1 MQKKNP
7 WMMLLVLLL
16 VFGGILTLILSFT
29 VKPFFKE
36 RGLTVGSKSILHL
49 QLNGVIMDGKK
60 LLKPLLKYRED
71 DSIKAIVIEI
81 NSPGGVVGPSQEI
94 YEEIRRAREEFK
106 KPVVAVSTSVMASG
120 AYYAAV
126 GADKIMVA
134 PGTMVGS
141 IGVIMEFTN
150 LEKLYD
156 WAKVSR
162 FSIST
167 GKYKDSGAEYRPMRD
182 DERAL
187 FQDMI
192 NDVYEQFVEAVA
204 EGREMKPEAVKEY
217 ADGRVFT
224 GRKAVEL
231 GFADDVGTLE
241 DAFDLAA
248 ELSGLGD
255 DYEVFEPPKVRPG
268 LWDLLQGGED
278 DATTMMPWK
287 TADAKIDAAL
297 NSLLRLELAN
307 KPLLLMPGVH

>member
-71 DSIKAIVIEI
+71 NSIKAIVIEI

-268 LWDLLQGGED
+268 LWDLLLGGED

-287 TADAKIDAAL
+287 TADAKVDAAL

>member
-7 WMMLLVLLL
+7 WLMLLILLL
-16 VFGGILTLILSFT
+16 VFGGILTLVLSFT
-29 VKPFFKE
+29 VRPFFKE
-36 RGLTVGSKSILHL
+36 RGLSVGSKSILHL

-94 YEEIRRAREEFK
+94 YDEIRRAREEYK

-126 GADKIMVA
+126 AADKIMVA

-278 DATTMMPWK
+278 EATTLLPWK
-287 TADAKIDAAL
+287 TADAKVDAAL